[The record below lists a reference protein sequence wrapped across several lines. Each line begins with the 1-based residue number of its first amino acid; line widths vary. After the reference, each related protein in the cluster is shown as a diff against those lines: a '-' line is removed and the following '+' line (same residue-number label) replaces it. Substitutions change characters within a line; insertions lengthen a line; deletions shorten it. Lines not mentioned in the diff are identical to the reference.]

1 MTTIYGKLLG
11 GSRLPYGRAEDQS
24 PPKSIRIQ
32 GEGILEKKSISNLVF
47 LIREQ
52 ERTIKHLQSELDYF
66 KAKAVQ
72 LNDWREKVQ

>member
-11 GSRLPYGRAEDQS
+11 GSRLPYGRVEDQS
-24 PPKSIRIQ
+24 PPESTTLGKDT
-32 GEGILEKKSISNLVF
+32 LEKKSISNLVF

-52 ERTIKHLQSELDYF
+52 ERMIEHLQSELDYF

>member
-24 PPKSIRIQ
+24 PPESTTLEKD
-32 GEGILEKKSISNLVF
+32 ILEKKSISNLVF

-52 ERTIKHLQSELDYF
+52 ERMIEHLQSELDYF